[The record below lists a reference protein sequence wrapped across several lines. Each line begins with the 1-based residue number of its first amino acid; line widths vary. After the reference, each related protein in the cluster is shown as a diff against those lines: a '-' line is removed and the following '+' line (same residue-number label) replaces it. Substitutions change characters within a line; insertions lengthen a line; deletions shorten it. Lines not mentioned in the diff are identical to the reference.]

1 VFTSIPG
8 SEGFKEDSM
17 RRLSVP
23 IVTCT
28 VWLLVLSFATV
39 GVAEADGDVDRW
51 KTLGGEPREAASVEQ
66 ICRQVMEEH
75 GVRTLTIAVIQD
87 GGVVF
92 QRQLGAV
99 DPKGQKPADGTTVLR
114 AASLSKPIL
123 AYLVMKLVDEGVLE
137 LDKPLHEYLERPLH
151 EYALYADLE
160 GDERYKKLTARL
172 LLSHSGGFPNWRLS
186 NPPDRRLGFK
196 FEPGE
201 RFGYSGEGYRFI
213 QFVLEKMTGKDLF
226 QLAREKVF
234 EPLGMTESSFLWE
247 RRFDGNFALEMG
259 QLGPLVFKTR
269 ETSNGAASVL
279 TNAGDYAKFLLAVM
293 SGQGLEPE
301 THKTMLEPRVAITS
315 KALFKPPAT
324 DEGINAK
331 IGMSWALGWGTFTSP
346 HGPALFHVG
355 REEGCENY
363 AVVFVEHGTA
373 VVIQSVTTTM
383 NAFTPKLMNEVI
395 GDIYSPFAWLRY
407 TN

>member
-1 VFTSIPG
+1 MLWT
-8 SEGFKEDSM
+8 
-17 RRLSVP
+17 
-23 IVTCT
+23 
-28 VWLLVLSFATV
+28 LVLSFAAV
-39 GVAEADGDVDRW
+39 GVVEADGDVDRW
-51 KTLGGEPREAASVEQ
+51 KTLGGEIREATTVEQ
-66 ICRQVMEEH
+66 TCRQVMEGH
-75 GVRTLTIAVIQD
+75 GVRALSIAVIQD

-99 DPKGQKPADGTTVLR
+99 DPKGQKPVDNATVNR

-123 AYLVMKLVDEGVLE
+123 AYLVMKLLDEGVLE
-137 LDKPLHEYLERPLH
+137 LDKPLCDYLERPLH
-151 EYALYADLE
+151 EYAMYADLE

-186 NPPDRRLGFK
+186 NPPNRRLGFK

-201 RFGYSGEGYRFI
+201 RFGYSGEGYRLI
-213 QFVLEKMTGKDLF
+213 QFVLEKVTGKDLY

-234 EPLGMTESSFLWE
+234 EPLGMKQSSFLWE
-247 RRFDGNFALEMG
+247 RRFDDNFALEMG

-269 ETSNGAASVL
+269 ESSNGAASVL

-301 THKTMLEPRVAITS
+301 THKTMLEPRVPITS

-324 DEGINAK
+324 DEGANEK
-331 IGMSWALGWGTFTSP
+331 MGMSWALGWGTFTSP

-363 AVVFVEHGTA
+363 AVVFLEHGTA

-383 NAFTPKLMNEVI
+383 KAFTPSLMKAVI
-395 GDIYSPFAWLRY
+395 GDTYSPFAWLRY

>member
-1 VFTSIPG
+1 
-8 SEGFKEDSM
+8 M
-17 RRLSVP
+17 RRLSLQIAV
-23 IVTCT
+23 CT
-28 VWLLVLSFATV
+28 LWTLVLAFGTV
-39 GVAEADGDVDRW
+39 GFVEADGDVDQW
-51 KTLGGEPREAASVEQ
+51 KTLGGELREAGTVEQ
-66 ICRQVMEEH
+66 ICRQVMEGH
-75 GVRTLTIAVIQD
+75 GVRALSIAVIQD

-99 DPKGQKPADGTTVLR
+99 DPKGQKPVDSATVYR
-114 AASLSKPIL
+114 AASLSKLIL

-137 LDKPLHEYLERPLH
+137 LDKPLYRYLERPLH
-151 EYALYADLE
+151 EYAMYADLE

-201 RFGYSGEGYRFI
+201 RFGYSGEGYRLI
-213 QFVLEKMTGKDLF
+213 QFVLEKMSGKDLH

-234 EPLGMTESSFLWE
+234 EPLGMNQSSFLWE

-269 ETSNGAASVL
+269 ESSNGAASVL

-324 DEGINAK
+324 DEGANAK
-331 IGMSWALGWGTFTSP
+331 MGMSWALGWGTFTSP

-383 NAFTPKLMNEVI
+383 KAFTPRLMKEVI
-395 GDIYSPFAWLRY
+395 GDVYSPFAWLRY